1 MKLVLGMLSATAL
14 AAPVPSAAT
23 PMTGISLASAI
34 VDLQGAVAAILSAYY
49 SEEGMISRT
58 VAASSERTA
67 VQTFGVTSTAEA
79 STAAPTQDLRDVV
92 DTKLAAVYGKQGVG
106 PGMPTASPQPSIVT
120 TTSAV
125 PTHFAYSEAAK
136 EVHDV
141 INAMQLQEDDFVRVA
156 GDGVARSYAGSGKV
170 VDYRKLTNSQ
180 LLATFDSLPPSL
192 QGEEGHYRD
201 IYQHVDGN
209 DVAVESQLWD
219 PLSQLQPLEL
229 PHSPLT
235 PRPHDDNRADRAT

>member
-120 TTSAV
+120 TTSA
-125 PTHFAYSEAAK
+125 AAK